1 MREQIYSHTGLR
13 TTFLPDHINPNLP
26 PSSIQTYLTS
36 VRTFLTKLLLLI
48 HITGGQP
55 ARIPEIL
62 TVRHH
67 NSSYNKP
74 RNIFV
79 EDGLVT
85 FVTRYHKKYTISGE
99 HKIIHR
105 HLPH

>member
-1 MREQIYSHTGLR
+1 MRERIYSHAGLR
-13 TTFLPDHINPNLP
+13 TTFLSDYINLNLP
-26 PSSIQTYLTS
+26 SSSVQTYLAS
-36 VRTFLTKLLLLI
+36 VQTFLTKLLLLI

-62 TVRHH
+62 TVRHR
-67 NSSYNKP
+67 NSSYDEP

-85 FVTRYHKKYTISGE
+85 FVTRYYKGYTISGE
-99 HKIIHR
+99 HKIIY
-105 HLPH
+105 